1 VLERLFP
8 GIGRLDEFFPG
19 LGLDGPSVGES
30 VDEGVGNLDAAIRN
44 GGRGTA
50 IGLSEGGFVVDGEQ
64 ARLANDPTAPPPGQ
78 LNFATFGDPI
88 GRHAFG
94 QSFLT
99 AMFPVGSVVPAL
111 DYTMPPPYESQ
122 YDTKRFVAAYDSIA
136 DFPDRPDNMF
146 ALANTLLGLATGH
159 TAVAFTNP
167 SMVPPQNIRTTINSR
182 GAQDT
187 TIMVPEKHLP
197 LVMPLAYV
205 GIPEDTL
212 NKLDAILLPRV
223 NAGYLRNDDPS
234 TAPVQVDPVH
244 GFDPAE
250 VTAPANQA
258 TFGGGADPLSQIVSG
273 AMSVLSHGTG

>member
-1 VLERLFP
+1 
-8 GIGRLDEFFPG
+8 
-19 LGLDGPSVGES
+19 
-30 VDEGVGNLDAAIRN
+30 
-44 GGRGTA
+44 
-50 IGLSEGGFVVDGEQ
+50 
-64 ARLANDPTAPPPGQ
+64 
-78 LNFATFGDPI
+78 
-88 GRHAFG
+88 
-94 QSFLT
+94 
-99 AMFPVGSVVPAL
+99 
-111 DYTMPPPYESQ
+111 
-122 YDTKRFVAAYDSIA
+122 
-136 DFPDRPDNMF
+136 MF

-223 NAGYLRNDDPS
+223 NAGYSRNDDPS